1 MSNTIPRRELI
12 RRFRKLGFEGPFSG
26 GKHQFM
32 VKGRQKIRVPNPH
45 KARDIHISLL
55 REIIRQAGIS
65 FVDWENA
72 GKE

>member
-1 MSNTIPRRELI
+1 
-12 RRFRKLGFEGPFSG
+12 
-26 GKHQFM
+26 M
-32 VKGRQKIRVPNPH
+32 VKRRQKIRVPNPH

-55 REIIRQAGIS
+55 REILRQAGIS